1 MPSPLLERALTDP
14 PPLPLPGPAAD
25 LLRTLD
31 APPRLAAHLRLVH
44 DVASRLTAAL
54 TAACPGLAYD
64 RDAVLFGAATHD
76 IGKAEHPA
84 ELAGPGHA
92 HEQAGA
98 RLLRAHG
105 ISPELARFAA
115 GHAHWDRGS
124 TTEDLLVTVADKVW
138 KGKRVADLEQ
148 LLADRITAAGTDRW
162 EAFLLLDTLLERLA
176 AGADERLAWQGS
188 YPR

>member
-14 PPLPLPGPAAD
+14 PLQPLPAIAAD

-44 DVASRLTAAL
+44 DVAWRLTAEL
-54 TAACPGLAYD
+54 TRRCPALAYD

-76 IGKAEHPA
+76 IGKTTHPD
-84 ELAGPGHA
+84 ELAGPGHE
-92 HEQAGA
+92 HERAGA
-98 RLLRAHG
+98 RLLEAHG
-105 ISPELARFAA
+105 VLPGLARFAA
-115 GHAHWDRGS
+115 SHAHWDQGS
-124 TTEDLLVTVADKVW
+124 TTEDLLVSVADKVW

-148 LLADRITAAGTDRW
+148 LLADRVTAAGTDRW
-162 EAFLLLDTLLERLA
+162 EAFLLVDALLERIA